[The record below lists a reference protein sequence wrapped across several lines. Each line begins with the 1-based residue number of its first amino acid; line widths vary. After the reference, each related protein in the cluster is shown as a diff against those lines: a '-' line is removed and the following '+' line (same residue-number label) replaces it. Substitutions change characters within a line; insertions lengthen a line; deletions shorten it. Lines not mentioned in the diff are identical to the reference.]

1 MSEADPQIPVE
12 PVDETETVVETEAPA
27 PKRNKRRLLLMLS
40 VPLLLLIAGGVY
52 WLSLQGKVTTD
63 NAYIHPEPY
72 KLQIAQANAAIAGAH
87 ANVTALSNSSDLS
100 GADISAARED
110 IAFAQSDFERND
122 ALYKRGFVTKA
133 DHDAAQHRVNQAKEA
148 LRQALAR
155 QEAARAKLATG
166 SAVPGENPQVAA
178 A

>member
-63 NAYIHPEPY
+63 NAYIQQD
-72 KLQIAQANAAIAGAH
+72 KVAVSAQVG
-87 ANVTALSNSSDLS
+87 D
-100 GADISAARED
+100 G
-110 IAFAQSDFERND
+110 D
-122 ALYKRGFVTKA
+122 ALVAHLPRNRGNRG
-133 DHDAAQHRVNQAKEA
+133 QQ
-148 LRQALAR
+148 
-155 QEAARAKLATG
+155 
-166 SAVPGENPQVAA
+166 
-178 A
+178 

>member
-63 NAYIHPEPY
+63 NAYIQQELS
-72 KLQIAQANAAIAGAH
+72 KATEEIAKMAESEKE
-87 ANVTALSNSSDLS
+87 L
-100 GADISAARED
+100 
-110 IAFAQSDFERND
+110 
-122 ALYKRGFVTKA
+122 KR
-133 DHDAAQHRVNQAKEA
+133 QH
-148 LRQALAR
+148 
-155 QEAARAKLATG
+155 QEA
-166 SAVPGENPQVAA
+166 S
-178 A
+178 

>member
-63 NAYIHPEPY
+63 NAYIQQD
-72 KLQIAQANAAIAGAH
+72 KVAVSAQVGGEIVEIFVGEGDTVNAG
-87 ANVTALSNSSDLS
+87 DLLFRIDPCRS
-100 GADISAARED
+100 
-110 IAFAQSDFERND
+110 
-122 ALYKRGFVTKA
+122 
-133 DHDAAQHRVNQAKEA
+133 HRPMPPSPGRRPMSLPCRIRPTCQVPTFP
-148 LRQALAR
+148 R
-155 QEAARAKLATG
+155 RAKTSPSHSPISNGMMLSTNVV
-166 SAVPGENPQVAA
+166 S
-178 A
+178 

>member
-63 NAYIHPEPY
+63 NAYIQQDKVAVSAQVGGEIV
-72 KLQIAQANAAIAGAH
+72 QIRGGRAYCQGGSEASAKRDSGEA
-87 ANVTALSNSSDLS
+87 VEDL
-100 GADISAARED
+100 
-110 IAFAQSDFERND
+110 
-122 ALYKRGFVTKA
+122 
-133 DHDAAQHRVNQAKEA
+133 
-148 LRQALAR
+148 
-155 QEAARAKLATG
+155 
-166 SAVPGENPQVAA
+166 
-178 A
+178 